1 MAVMYDFALLTV
13 TNDAGVLTAVIDN
26 PPINLITPELF
37 KELAGFAA
45 TAAARHSSV
54 SKCPCHASKQSRA
67 EAMRPE
73 VVATFFGMVTLVPL
87 TCSRLCARR
96 QIHCLSIPPSP
107 SHSPISYNTKWQ
119 C

>member
-1 MAVMYDFALLTV
+1 MPV
-13 TNDAGVLTAVIDN
+13 TGR
-26 PPINLITPELF
+26 
-37 KELAGFAA
+37 FAA

-54 SKCPCHASKQSRA
+54 SNCPCHASKQSRA

-87 TCSRLCARR
+87 TCSRLCVRCR
-96 QIHCLSIPPSP
+96 IHCLSIPPSP